1 MNSLYKKN
9 ELTFSFMW
17 IILYVVLSSVAD
29 NLSVSLG
36 IEKVVTAPMCIL
48 LSIFL
53 WMWIKKNGLS
63 EKCGFCR
70 FKGDIGKYLYF
81 IPLVIIST
89 CNLWNGV
96 TINFPVMELVLYV
109 LNMLCAGF
117 LEEVIFRGFLF
128 NALCGKDLK
137 QAILISSLTFG
148 IGHIVNLLNGAEVF
162 ATLLQLCYATAIGF
176 LFTIIFYKG
185 KSLIPCIVSHS
196 IFNSL
201 SAFGIEGSRTFHI
214 VVMIILAILSVA
226 YAIWIWKKMSED
238 PK

>member
-1 MNSLYKKN
+1 MSFEKAFYPKIIDFKNNVGYNGITRRISNEFFIQKN

-29 NLSVSLG
+29 TLSVSLG

-53 WMWIKKNGLS
+53 WVWIKKNGLS

-96 TINFPVMELVLYV
+96 TINFPVMESVLYV
-109 LNMLCAGF
+109 LSMLCA
-117 LEEVIFRGFLF
+117 
-128 NALCGKDLK
+128 
-137 QAILISSLTFG
+137 
-148 IGHIVNLLNGAEVF
+148 
-162 ATLLQLCYATAIGF
+162 GF

-214 VVMIILAILSVA
+214 VVTIILAILSVA